1 MGHQTVSYAA
11 CTRDPYHSNPVNT
24 RNGREGRTTTAFFSS
39 PLPSPSQPRP
49 HCAENPSVARFASP
63 SATGG
68 YKLSRAKDICLSLSP
83 TLLLPRHPPP
93 WWLCMRGPPPSS
105 AATAALTLSKSV
117 PGRYSWNTVAGE
129 RVRFVRNVSI
139 CPMDFTA
146 PEEKY

>member
-11 CTRDPYHSNPVNT
+11 CTRDPYHPGPVNT
-24 RNGREGRTTTAFFSS
+24 RNGREGRTTAAFFSS
-39 PLPSPSQPRP
+39 PPPPSPRP

-83 TLLLPRHPPP
+83 SLLSLLLPRHPPP
-93 WWLCMRGPPPSS
+93 WRSCMRATLPLS
-105 AATAALTLSKSV
+105 TAALTLSKSV

>member
-11 CTRDPYHSNPVNT
+11 CTRDPYHPGPVNT
-24 RNGREGRTTTAFFSS
+24 RNGREGRTTAAFFSS
-39 PLPSPSQPRP
+39 PPPPSPRP

-83 TLLLPRHPPP
+83 SSPCFSLVILPRGGRA
-93 WWLCMRGPPPSS
+93 CAPPSPLS
-105 AATAALTLSKSV
+105 TAALTLSKSV